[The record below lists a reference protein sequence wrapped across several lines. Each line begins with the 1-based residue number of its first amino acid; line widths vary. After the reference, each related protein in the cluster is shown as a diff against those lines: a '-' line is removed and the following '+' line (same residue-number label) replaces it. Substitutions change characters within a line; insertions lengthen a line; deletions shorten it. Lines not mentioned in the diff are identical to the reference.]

1 MTEQK
6 ASEEDAPKR
15 RGSSGIAYG
24 GKPMNLDSPPPSSPM
39 PPWPMETEED
49 RYIPHEIDDIS
60 DLTTATREMMRLRIL
75 LHRARRQLDEARR
88 EETNAIIRQR
98 QHYARELVKVSG
110 GTETTRK
117 AVAEILN
124 ESFMSEVLITQAVAK
139 EKMELSRTI
148 GKEIEAWKTICD
160 NIRKQMSI

>member
-15 RGSSGIAYG
+15 RGSAGIAYG
-24 GKPMNLDSPPPSSPM
+24 GKAMGDTPPPSQPM
-39 PPWPMETEED
+39 PHWPAETEED
-49 RYIPHEIDDIS
+49 RYIPHDIDDIS

-75 LHRARRQLDEARR
+75 LHRSRRQLDEARR
-88 EETNAIIRQR
+88 AETEAMIRQR
-98 QHYARELVKVSG
+98 QHYARELIKISG

-117 AVAEILN
+117 AVAEVLN
-124 ESFMSEVLITQAVAK
+124 ESFMSEVMIAQAVAK